1 MAPAPGLRIGD
12 AEREAA
18 AAGLREHFAAG
29 RLTLE
34 EFQHRLGAVFAA
46 RTDGDLS
53 AVTHDLPYVS
63 ASPGGL
69 PADTRGSTGGG
80 VRAGAGWRAGARGS
94 GRAGADGAPRQRPR
108 SGFAAMAGLVAIVLA
123 LAVVAMLLPV
133 ALFGMALSRSVW
145 FVLALLLFGRRGLL
159 RRLRGWLGVFGRRW
173 PF

>member
-1 MAPAPGLRIGD
+1 MASAPSLRIGD

-18 AAGLREHFAAG
+18 AASLREHFAAG

-34 EFQHRLGAVFAA
+34 EFQHRLGAVFGAK
-46 RTDGDLS
+46 TDGDLS
-53 AVTHDLPYVS
+53 AVTHDLPYVT
-63 ASPGGL
+63 ASPDGL
-69 PADTRGSTGGG
+69 PADSRGGRGG
-80 VRAGAGWRAGARGS
+80 GWRAGARGGS
-94 GRAGADGAPRQRPR
+94 RAGADGAARQRPR
-108 SGFAAMAGLVAIVLA
+108 AWFAATAGLLAIVLA

-159 RRLRGWLGVFGRRW
+159 RRLRGWLGVFGRRR

>member
-12 AEREAA
+12 AEREAT

-46 RTDGDLS
+46 KTEGDLS

-63 ASPGGL
+63 TSPGGL
-69 PADTRGSTGGG
+69 PADSRGSTGGAR
-80 VRAGAGWRAGARGS
+80 RAGAGWRAGAPGGS
-94 GRAGADGAPRQRPR
+94 GTGADGKPRQQPR
-108 SGFAAMAGLVAIVLA
+108 SGFAAMAGLITIVLA
-123 LAVVAMLLPV
+123 LAVVATLLPV

-159 RRLRGWLGVFGRRW
+159 RRLRGWLGGFGRRW